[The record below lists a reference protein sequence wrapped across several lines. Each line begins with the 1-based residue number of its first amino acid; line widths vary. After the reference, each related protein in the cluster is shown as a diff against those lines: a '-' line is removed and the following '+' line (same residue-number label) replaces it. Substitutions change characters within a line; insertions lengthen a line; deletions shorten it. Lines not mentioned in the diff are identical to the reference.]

1 MLRER
6 SNGPERSCD
15 RIPHQ
20 KFVTPRSG
28 EVRDREDAFL
38 TNVNSELSD
47 KGFLVTKADDLIA

>member
-1 MLRER
+1 MAR
-6 SNGPERSCD
+6 SEAAIG
-15 RIPHQ
+15 IPHQ